1 MFKVT
6 ALLRTLTTLPAIVAI
21 ATLAQAQ
28 DPSPD
33 DLARRTIERRAVEAV
48 IWGMPAVNLD
58 LMLQAMIGS
67 AKGEPNQIVYWS
79 RLPDW
84 KNQTLTPNPDVI
96 YLMPF
101 FNTRDVG
108 PMVLEIPPADSGVIN
123 GTVMDAWQVPLEDVG
138 PAGIDKGKGGKY
150 LILPPGYAAAVPDGY
165 IPLPSPNYQGYA
177 LLRSILQSGSDAD
190 IAKAVAYGKRIKVYP
205 LAQAANP
212 PPTTFIDAIDV
223 VYDST
228 IPYDVRFFR
237 SLDRV
242 VQTEP
247 WLARDKLMIDVLKSI
262 GIEKGKPFDPDAQMQ
277 DVLNSAAQEARA
289 LLEIRYEGMFRPYF
303 DISRWALPAMPDYL
317 KASSNG
323 FSDPN
328 AYPVDS
334 RGLAFTFAFFTPKHL
349 GQGQSY
355 LMTLKD
361 SEGQNLDGGKS
372 YRLAVPPNA
381 PVSQYWS
388 ATVYDRA
395 THGLI
400 RNMTR
405 SGRGSQSPGLQK
417 HADGS
422 VDIYF
427 GPKAP
432 AGKEANWVPTDP
444 NGQFEVLFRLYGP
457 EKAYADKTWKLPDI
471 EQVSAQ

>member
-1 MFKVT
+1 MGRKT
-6 ALLRTLTTLPAIVAI
+6 AFVLAFSLACTTTTV
-21 ATLAQAQ
+21 QAQ
-28 DPSPD
+28 TFSVQ

-67 AKGEPNQIVYWS
+67 AKGQPNQIVYWS

-101 FNTRDVG
+101 FNTKDAG
-108 PMVLEIPPADSGVIN
+108 PIVLEIPPADDGVIN

-138 PAGIDKGKGGKY
+138 PAGVDQGKGGKY
-150 LILPPGYAAAVPDGY
+150 LILPPSHSGVAPDGY
-165 IPLPSPNYQGYA
+165 IALPSQNYQGYA
-177 LLRSILQSGSDAD
+177 LLRSILNSGSDAD
-190 IAKAVAYGKRIKVYP
+190 VAKAVAYAKRIKVYP
-205 LAQAANP
+205 LSRAANP
-212 PPTTFIDAIDV
+212 PATAFVDAIDV

-228 IPYDVRFFR
+228 IPYDLRFFQ

-242 VQTEP
+242 VQMEP
-247 WLARDKLMIDVLKSI
+247 WLTRDKLMIDMLKSI
-262 GIEKGKPFDPDAQMQ
+262 GIEKGKPFNPDAQTQ
-277 DVLNSAAQEARA
+277 GILNSAAREAHGLLEAR
-289 LLEIRYEGMFRPYF
+289 YENMFKPYF
-303 DISRWALPAMPDYL
+303 DTARWALPAMPDYL
-317 KASSNG
+317 KASSDG
-323 FSDPN
+323 FSDPTS
-328 AYPVDS
+328 YPLDS

-361 SEGQNLDGGKS
+361 KEGQNFDGSKS
-372 YRLAVPPNA
+372 YRLAVPAVA

-400 RNMTR
+400 RGMAR

-417 HADGS
+417 NSDGS
-422 VDIYF
+422 VDLYF
-427 GPKAP
+427 GAKAP
-432 AGKEANWVPTDP
+432 AGKDSNWVPTNP
-444 NGQFEVLFRLYGP
+444 SGQFEVLFRFYGP
-457 EKAYADKTWKLPDI
+457 EKPLFDKTWKLPDV
-471 EQVSAQ
+471 EQIAAE